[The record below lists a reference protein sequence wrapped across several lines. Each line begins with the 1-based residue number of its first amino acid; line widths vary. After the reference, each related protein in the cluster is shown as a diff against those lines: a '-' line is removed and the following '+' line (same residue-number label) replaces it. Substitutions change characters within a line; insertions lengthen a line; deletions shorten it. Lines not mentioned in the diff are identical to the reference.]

1 MNHYNSGFDGRIFH
15 NPVPTEVTP
24 AGALMKMLKAYM
36 NRPKNHKPL
45 KPLPRFMVETQAI
58 NKIPEQ
64 GLQVTWLGHSTV
76 LLDIDGKRFLT
87 DPVWYE
93 RVSPF
98 TRLGPKRF
106 FDVPVSLEELP
117 QIDFI
122 LLSHNHYD
130 HLDKNAIQFLTSKNI
145 PVITMLKVGEQLQK
159 WGVDPS
165 LITELDWWEETG
177 PSEGFT
183 IRALPARHFSGRWLN
198 DRFQTLWG
206 SFAIRG
212 PRHHVYFG
220 ADSGY
225 YEGFSF
231 IGKELGPFD
240 LSLLDTGA
248 YNELWEDIHMGPEK
262 AVQANID
269 LRSKILMPI
278 HWGTFSLA
286 LHPWTEPV
294 ERVIRAAESRGV
306 DLLLPAP
313 GQTVEVRE
321 EYISN
326 WWKETV

>member
-1 MNHYNSGFDGRIFH
+1 MFRYTSGFDGRIFH

-24 AGALMKMLKAYM
+24 SGALMKMLKAYM
-36 NRPKNHKPL
+36 KRPKNHKPL
-45 KPLPRFMVETQAI
+45 KPLPRFRVDPQAL

-76 LLDIDGKRFLT
+76 LLDVDGKRFLT
-87 DPVWYE
+87 DPVWYK

-98 TRLGPKRF
+98 TKLGPKRF
-106 FDVPVSLEELP
+106 YDVPVSLDALP
-117 QIDFI
+117 EIDFI

-130 HLDKNAIQFLTSKNI
+130 HLDKNAIQYLTTKNI
-145 PVITMLKVGEQLQK
+145 PVITQLKVGEQLQK

-165 LITELDWWEETG
+165 LITELDWWETTE
-177 PSEGFT
+177 PAEGFT

-198 DRFQTLWG
+198 DRFKTLWG

-212 PRHHVYFG
+212 PKHHVYFG

-225 YEGFSF
+225 YEGFAF

-248 YNELWEDIHMGPEK
+248 YNELWESIHMGPEN

-269 LRSKILMPI
+269 LQSKILMPI

-286 LHPWTEPV
+286 LHQWTEPV
-294 ERVIRAAESRGV
+294 ERVMRAAEANGV
-306 DLLLPAP
+306 QLLLPAP
-313 GQTVEVRE
+313 GETVEAKG